1 MRTWLVWGA
10 GVLAYIVAVLH
21 RTSFGV
27 SGLEATDRFQIAPTV
42 LSTFVVLQLVVYAVM
57 QIPAGVLL
65 DRFGAR
71 HMIAS
76 GALIM
81 AAGQLTLAFADSLP
95 LAVLGRAV
103 VGGGDALIFISVL
116 RLIPHWFDFKQV
128 PLLTQMTGI
137 VGQLGQ
143 ILSAVPFLALL
154 HGPGWGFA
162 YSSAAALG
170 VLTAVLTLALVRDH
184 PPGVQHQVERIKL
197 RQTGARVLAVWRRP
211 GTRLGFF
218 THMGTQFPL
227 NTFTLMWGVP
237 YLLSAQQ
244 VSTRSVGALLSLAVV
259 SGIVTGPII
268 GVLTSR
274 HPMRRSWLVL
284 GVIAANAGIWTAVL
298 ARSEP
303 APMWLLVLL
312 VLVLAVGGPGSMI
325 GFDFARSFNTSGTLG
340 TAQGLVNG
348 GGFAA
353 TVAMIFAVG
362 AILDAAGGYTFEAFR
377 LAFSAQYLLW
387 IAAVLGILI
396 SRRRTRRAMHRP
408 GTP

>member
-1 MRTWLVWGA
+1 MRTWLVWGT
-10 GVLAYIVAVLH
+10 GVLAYVIAVLH

-27 SGLEATDRFQIAPTV
+27 SGLEATERFQIAPTV
-42 LSTFVVLQLVVYAVM
+42 LSTFVVLQLVVYALM
-57 QIPAGVLL
+57 QVPAGVLL

-71 HMIAS
+71 RMITS

-81 AAGQLTLAFADSLP
+81 AAGQLTLAVAESLP
-95 LAVLGRAV
+95 LAILGRAV
-103 VGGGDALIFISVL
+103 VGAGDALIFISVL

-128 PLLTQMTGI
+128 PLLTQMSGI
-137 VGQLGQ
+137 IGQLGQ

-154 HGPGWGFA
+154 HGPGWGVA
-162 YSSAAALG
+162 YTSVAALG
-170 VLTAVLTLALVRDH
+170 VLTAVLTLAVVRDH
-184 PPGVQHQVERIKL
+184 PPGVQHQRERFTL
-197 RQTGARVLAVWRRP
+197 RQTGARVVAVWRRP

-218 THMGTQFPL
+218 SHLGTQFPF

-244 VSTRSVGALLSLAVV
+244 VSTGSVGVLLSIAVL
-259 SGIVTGPII
+259 SGIVTAPIV

-312 VLVLAVGGPGSMI
+312 VVILAVGGPGSMI
-325 GFDFARSFNTSGTLG
+325 GFDFARSFNTSGSLG

-348 GGFAA
+348 GGFSA
-353 TVAMIFAVG
+353 TVVLVFAVG
-362 AILDAAGGYTFEAFR
+362 AILDAAGGYSFEAFR
-377 LAFSAQYLLW
+377 LAFSAQYVLW
-387 IAAVLGILI
+387 ILAVIGILI
-396 SRRRTRRAMHRP
+396 NRRKVRRALRDQQP
-408 GTP
+408 